1 MEKNNFWNDA
11 ARCGA
16 ILGVLLS
23 LSFVVETYFTLS
35 GKAALYTLY
44 LVEWLTVVG
53 LHYYLLHRYTR
64 SRSRL
69 YTASEGFSF
78 MQGYTFVLCISA
90 FAGIIQGVVTYIFQH
105 VVIGYDKYIEMLS
118 NSIVSLTSVQQGTN
132 SSVMEQTLFNTISM
146 LEDAPEPT
154 LLQVVWSGLFTSLLF
169 GAIFGLIIAGT
180 TSCAP
185 RPFDTE
191 LNEQDDNE

>member
-23 LSFVVETYFTLS
+23 LSFVVETCFTLS

-53 LHYYLLHRYTR
+53 LHYYLLQRYTR
-64 SRSRL
+64 RRSRL
-69 YTASEGFSF
+69 YTSEEGFSF
-78 MQGYTFVLCISA
+78 MQGYGFVLSISA
-90 FAGIIQGVVTYIFQH
+90 FSGFIQGVVAYLYQH
-105 VVIGYDKYIEMLS
+105 VVIGYEEYVDSLS
-118 NSIVSLTSVQQGTN
+118 QAMINITASQGTAN
-132 SSVMEQTLFNTISM
+132 AVFEQTVMNAITM
-146 LEDAPEPT
+146 LKDAPEPT
-154 LLQVVWSGLFTSLLF
+154 LLQVVWSGLFASLLF

-180 TSCAP
+180 TSRAP